1 MASNKAMKKLLT
13 LLILLLSFEAQ
24 AHDPYPTNSATPVSP
39 ANTTIKDKKA
49 IITISLENDIFADE
63 DNNYTNGFRVS
74 YLSPEDKIPYWL
86 NATANLIPI
95 IDTTGNKRYGF
106 ELGQNIFTPDD
117 ISLQNPPADDQPYA
131 GWLYSSATLI
141 SDNDK
146 TLDTFQLTLGIV
158 GPSALAKQTQDT
170 VHRWISYQR
179 PNGWDNQ
186 LKDEPGI
193 ILSYDRKFRNVFELS
208 PFGMGFDVTPSIG
221 GNLGN
226 VYTNADVGLM
236 ARLGQ
241 DLPSDYG
248 PPLIRPSISGSQFFV
263 PNRDFGWYLFGGVGG
278 RAVARN
284 IFLDGS
290 TFQDSASVDKEIFVG
305 EAQMGLAL
313 TFGDTRVSYTHVLRT
328 RQFETQKSPDEYGAV
343 TVSVR
348 F

>member
-1 MASNKAMKKLLT
+1 MKKIF
-13 LLILLLSFEAQ
+13 ILLSLLFAPQ
-24 AHDPYPTNSATPVSP
+24 AFSHEIYPTNSAQPVTP
-39 ANTTIKDKKA
+39 ANSSIKDNKA

-63 DNNYTNGFRVS
+63 DNNYTNGVRLS

-86 NATANLIPI
+86 DKTANLIPI
-95 IDTTGNKRYGF
+95 IDTSGNKRYGF
-106 ELGQNIFTPDD
+106 EIGQNIFTPDD
-117 ISLQNPPADDQPYA
+117 ISLLNPPASDQPYA
-131 GWLYSSATLI
+131 GWLYASSTLI
-141 SDNDK
+141 SDNDD

-158 GPSALAKQTQDT
+158 GPSSLADETQDA

-179 PNGWDNQ
+179 PQGWDNQ

-193 ILSYDRKFRNVFELS
+193 ILSYNRKYRNVFEMS
-208 PFGMGFDVTPSIG
+208 PFGMGFDVTPSAG
-221 GNLGN
+221 FNLGN
-226 VYTNADVGLM
+226 IYTNADVGLM
-236 ARLGQ
+236 GRFGQ

-248 PPLIRPSISGSQFFV
+248 PPLISPSISGSQFFV

-328 RQFETQKSPDEYGAV
+328 RQFETQQNPDEYGAI